1 MMMMF
6 GGVCDNAVD
15 AYRMME
21 YAMELI
27 AMYGGEI
34 YDDYSDEDDD
44 DWRCGT

>member
-6 GGVCDNAVD
+6 GVCDNAVD

-27 AMYGGEI
+27 AAYCGSI
-34 YDDYSDEDDD
+34 DDYSDDDD

>member
-27 AMYGGEI
+27 AAYSDGIDI
-34 YDDYSDEDDD
+34 YDDDDDD

>member
-6 GGVCDNAVD
+6 GGVCDNAVE

-27 AMYGGEI
+27 AMYGGGI
-34 YDDYSDEDDD
+34 YDDDDDDD

>member
-6 GGVCDNAVD
+6 GVCDNAVD

-27 AMYGGEI
+27 ATYYGSI
-34 YDDYSDEDDD
+34 ADYSDDDDD

>member
-6 GGVCDNAVD
+6 GGVCDNAID

-21 YAMELI
+21 YAMDLI
-27 AMYGGEI
+27 AAYSDVI
-34 YDDYSDEDDD
+34 HDDDDYDDD

>member
-1 MMMMF
+1 MMMVF
-6 GGVCDNAVD
+6 GVCDNAVD

-27 AMYGGEI
+27 AAYCGSI
-34 YDDYSDEDDD
+34 DICDDDDD

>member
-6 GGVCDNAVD
+6 GGVSDNAVE

-27 AMYGGEI
+27 AAYIGGI
-34 YDDYSDEDDD
+34 DD